1 MTNKYQTKD
10 FEKMY
15 DVYTTMLADAAK
27 YLDWFSEEL
36 DMYERTEDDPED
48 RDMYADAAYDVRQLI
63 EALNHEVQ
71 CRNKA

>member
-10 FEKMY
+10 FEKMH
-15 DVYTTMLADAAK
+15 DVYTTMLADAAE
-27 YLDWFSEEL
+27 YLDWFSEVL
-36 DMYERTEDDPED
+36 DSYERTEDDPED
-48 RDMYADAAYDVRQLI
+48 REMYADAAHDVRQLI

>member
-10 FEKMY
+10 LDKMFH
-15 DVYTTMLADAAK
+15 VYTKMLNDAAV
-27 YLDWFSEEL
+27 YLDWFSDVL
-36 DMYERTEDDPED
+36 DSYERAEDDPED
-48 RDMYADAAYDVRQLI
+48 RDMYADAAHDVRQLI